1 MAISTQTEALLD
13 LYNQKL
19 SLDTQQLS
27 QISTVQSGYTITTGI
42 GASDQIKI
50 WGPTDVIENYTPP
63 IQKLDTKIIEINQ
76 QIVAL
81 EQQVLSIGQAA
92 NAVGCGSTAFDSFW
106 DLLFPSEIVYEDQL
120 NYRGYTFT
128 APNPFSA
135 IGAGLTSGTI
145 GLGTQTYV
153 NPVAIG
159 SYFGPISGCNSPFF
173 GCNSGVCAGYATSI
187 NNLNTTIVGLQS
199 SRDALIQKV
208 TFLKAGRSQ
217 YELQNYGLEQSKV
230 QINTAINVSST
241 IVGFLQ
247 DPANE
252 EWL

>member
-1 MAISTQTEALLD
+1 MSISTETQALLD

-42 GASDQIKI
+42 GSTDQIKI
-50 WGPTDVIENYTPP
+50 WGPTDVIANYNPP
-63 IQKLDTKIIEINQ
+63 IEKLDNRIIEINDEINVLQ
-76 QIVAL
+76 QL
-81 EQQVLSIGQAA
+81 VLDKGQAA
-92 NAVGCGSTAFDSFW
+92 NSVGCGTTGYFNPIF
-106 DLLFPSEIVYEDQL
+106 FVGFNTVTVVRDQL

-135 IGAGLTSGTI
+135 ISGTLINSNSGI
-145 GLGTQTYV
+145 GTEDYITQPTLGVY
-153 NPVAIG
+153 
-159 SYFGPISGCNSPFF
+159 YGPIGTA
-173 GCNSGVCAGYATSI
+173 GVCAGYATSI
-187 NNLNTTIVGLQS
+187 TNLNSQIANLQNE
-199 SRDALIQKV
+199 RNPLIEKV
-208 TFLKAGRSQ
+208 NFLKAGRSQ

-230 QINTAINVSST
+230 QVNAAIGISSA

-247 DPANE
+247 DPANA